1 MTERFLNVYS
11 LYYKQS
17 KLKFGA
23 SCIKVYYDIFGHK
36 IRCQSIIR
44 SDVIFSFIVSKW
56 DLYIRKRSINLLK

>member
-23 SCIKVYYDIFGHK
+23 SCIKFYYDIFGHK

-44 SDVIFSFIVSKW
+44 SDVIFFYSIKMGP
-56 DLYIRKRSINLLK
+56 LYS